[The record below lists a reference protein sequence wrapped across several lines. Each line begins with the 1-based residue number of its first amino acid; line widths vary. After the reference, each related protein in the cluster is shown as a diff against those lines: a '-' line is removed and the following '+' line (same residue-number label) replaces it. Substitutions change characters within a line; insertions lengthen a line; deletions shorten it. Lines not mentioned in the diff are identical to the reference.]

1 MAELTDQIQQKSGRL
16 QAKSPANAGFLISF
30 YSSSALKFV

>member
-16 QAKSPANAGFLISF
+16 QAKSPANAGFLGSVN
-30 YSSSALKFV
+30 YFV